1 MNRDRLLARN
11 QAHRIPRW
19 MAVRQQPR
27 RLRRA
32 EPADSAWT
40 DVAAIAWCIAAL
52 LLIYWLATTLP
63 VRP

>member
-1 MNRDRLLARN
+1 MNREKLLARN

-27 RLRRA
+27 RLRRP

-52 LLIYWLATTLP
+52 LAVFWLADRMP
-63 VRP
+63 Q